1 MLFNE
6 DIMENKKIDMATI
19 IINTLKV
26 CVGLLISGIGTAFMF
41 NAGQG
46 SAPAATIT
54 EGISVF
60 TGFNYGISGII
71 VNVFFLIILLIFD
84 RKLINVGTVLAT
96 FFLGYFIDLGVFLL
110 APLNIIGMGT
120 VLKTIMMLIGCII
133 TAIGLGY
140 YIGVDFGTGAMD
152 GMSVILNKR
161 LKIPFTYCRWGMD
174 ALLMIIGV
182 ILGASWGLGTVASIV
197 LTGPIMSYI
206 INKMKKE

>member
-1 MLFNE
+1 
-6 DIMENKKIDMATI
+6 MEKTKIDAKTI

-26 CVGLLISGIGTAFMF
+26 CLGLLIAGIGTAFMF

-54 EGISVF
+54 EGVAVF
-60 TGFNYGISGII
+60 SKLNYGLSGII
-71 VNVFFLIILLIFD
+71 VNVLFLILLIFLD
-84 RKLINVGTVLAT
+84 RSLINVGTVLAT
-96 FFLGYFIDLGVFLL
+96 FCLGYFIDLGVFLL
-110 APLNIIGMGT
+110 SPLNIAGMSFM
-120 VLKTIMMLIGCII
+120 LKTIMMVIGCII

-140 YIGVDFGTGAMD
+140 YIGVDFGSGAMD
-152 GMSVILNKR
+152 GMSIVLNKK

-182 ILGASWGLGTVASIV
+182 VLGASWGLGTVASIV

-206 INKMKKE
+206 INKMKK